1 MFRFNEIPWK
11 CGRLRVRSHQ
21 QRASVDQNVLKIVFP
36 LIKKKCFIKDPDSEA
51 SLITFNQRLTSSF
64 NEATEI
70 CWVSSFHLP
79 KYNLLFLKRWILT
92 YKLALWLN
100 SVLRQKK
107 YQQYTAVLTL
117 SAYYEFYH
125 ENWDQERQSIGLLAW
140 LLDYWLVPFIKIK
153 KKL

>member
-1 MFRFNEIPWK
+1 MKP
-11 CGRLRVRSHQ
+11 LR
-21 QRASVDQNVLKIVFP
+21 SVGF
-36 LIKKKCFIKDPDSEA
+36 
-51 SLITFNQRLTSSF
+51 
-64 NEATEI
+64 
-70 CWVSSFHLP
+70 SSFHLP

-125 ENWDQERQSIGLLAW
+125 ENWDKERQSIGLLAW
-140 LLDYWLVPFIKIK
+140 LLDYWLVLFVKIK
-153 KKL
+153 KKYKIY